1 MEHERVEKQAARR
14 SMLIYLPISFG
25 RR

>member
-1 MEHERVEKQAARR
+1 MEHERVEEQAARR
-14 SMLIYLPISFG
+14 SVLIYLPISFG